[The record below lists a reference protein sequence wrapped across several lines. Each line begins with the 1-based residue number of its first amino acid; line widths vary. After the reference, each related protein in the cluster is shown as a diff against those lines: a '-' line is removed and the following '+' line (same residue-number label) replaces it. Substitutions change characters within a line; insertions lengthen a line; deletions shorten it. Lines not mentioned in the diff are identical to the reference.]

1 MGQIREPGAEI
12 GYALRSLNEGTPV
25 IMISA
30 LSLALVLV
38 ASGPSPASESCAT
51 CNPDR
56 LIDLAEQTMAAAL
69 SWHLVDGE
77 LPEDLAAIQAMSAL
91 ELAEGG
97 DLGAAR
103 PFAIQAATTCM
114 LSGRGGC
121 SEALAVLAEA
131 AVTSDDAYDEALAW
145 LSLVPY
151 EDMTPRQCVGAVTLR
166 FRLAERKRPRSAEA
180 SWADRCGVQG
190 GLDEPGYR
198 AAKAALLRGEL
209 DDAERRIARLRAFG
223 TSYAVRAQYLYAVAR
238 TARGDLAG
246 AREAFTAITVLPP
259 SRYRSQDEDDARALA
274 WLQLARIE
282 RERDD
287 HEAALA
293 AYRSVPSLHPARP
306 AALVEGAVVAAHTGD
321 LGAARNYLEALPRYR
336 PDARTNV
343 DVARLLASLAVVD
356 GDEETARATFAA
368 LAAEGVRLREER
380 LSDAAPPFRAQL
392 ESDPSLGGILDP
404 VRAARLLALEREI
417 AELVPVVE
425 EGRRD
430 VAFVRAKLSEGGP
443 NGPLKDALIMLR
455 EADHLLRRAEGL
467 IGLVEKR
474 GVTLA
479 GPEGAATTTARRAHT
494 ARQTLDA
501 AIARVAAQQAAVTAR
516 ALRILD
522 DTERDLDAASER
534 LSQLRA
540 LGDEIVD
547 DGLTL
552 LASRAD
558 TTVRQLEM
566 SEDIGMMEILWQRKL
581 RATLEVQRVH
591 TEYTEGRATLKSDT
605 GEGTD

>member
-1 MGQIREPGAEI
+1 
-12 GYALRSLNEGTPV
+12 
-25 IMISA
+25 MISVSL
-30 LSLALVLV
+30 LSLAFF
-38 ASGPSPASESCAT
+38 ASATPGSESCAT

-56 LIDLAEQTMAAAL
+56 LIDLAEQSMAAGL
-69 SWHLVDGE
+69 SWHLVDGQ
-77 LPEDLAAIQAMSAL
+77 LPEDLASIQAFSAL
-91 ELAEGG
+91 ERAEAG
-97 DLGAAR
+97 DLGAAQ
-103 PFAIQAATTCM
+103 PFALQAATTCM
-114 LSGRGGC
+114 LAGRGGC
-121 SEALAVLAEA
+121 SEALALLAEA
-131 AVTSDDAYDEALAW
+131 AVTSDEAYDDALAW

-151 EDMTPRQCVGAVTLR
+151 EELTPRQCVGAVTLR
-166 FRLAERKRPRSAEA
+166 YRLAEKKRPRSAEA
-180 SWADRCGVQG
+180 SWADRCGAQG
-190 GLDEPGYR
+190 GLDESGYR

-238 TARGDLAG
+238 TARGDLEG
-246 AREAFTAITVLPP
+246 AREAFAAITVLPP

-287 HEAALA
+287 NGAALA

-306 AALVEGAVVAAHTGD
+306 SALVEGAVVAAHVGD

-343 DVARLLASLAVVD
+343 DVSRLLATLAVVD
-356 GDEETARATFAA
+356 GDEETARATFAS
-368 LAAEGVRLREER
+368 LAAEGQRLREER
-380 LSDAAPPFRAQL
+380 LSDAAPPLRAQL
-392 ESDPSLGGILDP
+392 EGDPSLGGILDP
-404 VRAARLLALEREI
+404 TRAARLLALEREI
-417 AELVPVVE
+417 ADLAPIVE

-430 VAFVRAKLSEGGP
+430 IVQIRKKLNDGGP
-443 NGPLKDALIMLR
+443 NGPLKDALTMLR

-467 IGLVEKR
+467 IGLIEKK
-474 GVTLA
+474 GVRLA
-479 GPEGAATTTARRAHT
+479 GPEGPATMTARRARSV
-494 ARQTLDA
+494 RQTLDA
-501 AIARVAAQQAAVTAR
+501 AIASVALQQAALTAR
-516 ALRILD
+516 AMRILD

-534 LSQLRA
+534 LDRLRD

-547 DGLTL
+547 DGLML
-552 LASRAD
+552 LAQRAD
-558 TTVRQLEM
+558 STVRQLEM
-566 SEDIGMMEILWQRKL
+566 SEDIGMMEILWQRKQ